1 MKIREFS
8 QKIGLT
14 TYTLRYYEKIGLLQP
29 ERDNAG
35 HRDYNE
41 DDLEWIDFLQKLKS
55 TGMPLK
61 DIKKFTKLTLE
72 GDNTILQRI
81 RLLEKHEEKV
91 KEQLAEWN
99 DCLDKVKY
107 KIDYYREVLDKNN
120 IEEA

>member
-8 QKIGLT
+8 QKTGLT

-41 DDLEWIDFLQKLKS
+41 DDLEWIDFLQKLKN
-55 TGMPLK
+55 TGMSLK

-72 GDNTILQRI
+72 GDNTISQRI
-81 RLLEKHEEKV
+81 KLLKKHEEKV
-91 KEQLAEWN
+91 KKQLAEWN
-99 DCLDKVKY
+99 ECLDKVSY
-107 KIDYYREVLDKNN
+107 KIKYYREVMEENN